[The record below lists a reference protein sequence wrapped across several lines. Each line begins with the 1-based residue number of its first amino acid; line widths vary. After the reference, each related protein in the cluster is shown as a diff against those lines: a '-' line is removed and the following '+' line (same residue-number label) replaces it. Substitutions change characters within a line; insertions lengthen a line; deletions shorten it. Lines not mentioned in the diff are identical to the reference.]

1 MILAVAAYVAVG
13 IAAATVVTGQAAV
26 AAIAMAVFFLPSIF
40 AAILPVDIMPFLPTS
55 ILAWSIGLAMGAPV
69 GVVTPVAWAVG
80 MTLIVAFAVWRL
92 ERTEI

>member
-1 MILAVAAYVAVG
+1 
-13 IAAATVVTGQAAV
+13 
-26 AAIAMAVFFLPSIF
+26 
-40 AAILPVDIMPFLPTS
+40 
-55 ILAWSIGLAMGAPV
+55 MGAPV